1 MGKGNLVYYQFAG
14 EIGQLMKPSILV
26 VDDDEVMRETLSD
39 VLKKR
44 GYEIFSAG
52 SGTETISVIKKNII
66 DLVLLDM
73 RLPDEDG
80 LEVLKKIK
88 ELDTDILVIIMTA
101 YSDVQTAVSAM
112 KSGAYHYIN
121 KPFELEELKLLIE
134 KGLETKSLINEVR
147 RLYRAQKGKNQNN
160 YLHGTSPQIQYV
172 KELIDTISKT
182 YKTSVLIQG
191 ESGTGKELAANAIH
205 DQGQRCSHPMMKIN
219 CSAIPDA
226 LLESE
231 LFGYERGAFT
241 DAKNTKKGLFELA
254 DGGTVFLDEIGE
266 MKPFLQSKILR
277 FLETQSFMRVGG
289 EREIK
294 VDVRIITATNR
305 DLEKMVREGIFRKD
319 LYYRLKV
326 MVIDMPPLRDRG
338 EEDILL
344 LSNLFIEENNKEYG
358 KQVRGF
364 SEEGKRLVLDYD
376 WPGNVRELRNVVE
389 RAMILSGQKWITPD
403 QLPFELKQRKSDG
416 PSGLDSELMEGVEAL
431 SLEGIEKI
439 YISRILKKLEWNKSK
454 AAKLLGITRTTLR
467 EKIRRYQLS
476 HQQPNG

>member
-1 MGKGNLVYYQFAG
+1 
-14 EIGQLMKPSILV
+14 MKPSILI
-26 VDDDEVMRETLSD
+26 VDDDEVMRDTLSD
-39 VLKKR
+39 VLRKR
-44 GYEIFSAG
+44 GYDLLAVG
-52 SGTETISVIKKNII
+52 SGNEAISVITKNII
-66 DLVLLDM
+66 DLVLLDV
-73 RLPDEDG
+73 RLPDQDG
-80 LEVLKKIK
+80 LEVLRKIK
-88 ELDTDILVIIMTA
+88 ELDTDILVIMMTA
-101 YSDVQTAVSAM
+101 YSDVQTAVSAI

-147 RLYRAQKGKNQNN
+147 RLHREQRGKNQNS
-160 YLHGTSPQIQYV
+160 YLDGGSPQMQYV
-172 KELIDTISKT
+172 RELIETISKT

-205 DQGQRCSHPMMKIN
+205 YQSQRCHRPIVKIN

-231 LFGYERGAFT
+231 LFGHERGAFT
-241 DAKNTKKGLFELA
+241 DAKSTKRGLLELA

-266 MKPFLQSKILR
+266 MKPYLQSKILR
-277 FLETQSFMRVGG
+277 FLETQSFMRLGG

-294 VDVRIITATNR
+294 VDVRIIAATNR
-305 DLEKMVREGIFRKD
+305 DLEKLVREGTFRKD

-326 MVIDMPPLRDRG
+326 MVIEIPPLRDRG

-364 SEEGKRLVLDYD
+364 SEEGKRLIGGYH
-376 WPGNVRELRNVVE
+376 WPGNVRELKNVIE
-389 RAMILSGQKWITPD
+389 RAMILSDQKWITSE
-403 QLPFELKQRKSDG
+403 QLPFELKETKRDEASVLDH
-416 PSGLDSELMEGVEAL
+416 GLLEPLGEI

-439 YISRILKKLEWNKSK
+439 YISRILNKLEWNKSK
-454 AAKLLGITRTTLR
+454 AARLLGITRTTLR

-476 HQQPNG
+476 HN